1 MEKINYVSP
10 YVLEKGKES
19 DSGYDLRLQAIKDKE
34 NNVIESLET
43 VLIHTGVYLE
53 LPDDI
58 EVQLRPKSSLSSKG
72 LLVHFGTVD
81 SGYRGELL
89 VAMTNLNKDKVE
101 FEYNRKIAQIVFN
114 KKTGVDLE
122 KVNEINKE
130 TDRGEGGFGSTG
142 KF

>member
-1 MEKINYVSP
+1 MKKINYVSP
-10 YVLEKGKES
+10 YVLEKGKKS

-89 VAMTNLNKDKVE
+89 VAMTNLNKDRVE
-101 FEYNRKIAQIVFN
+101 LEYNRKIAQIVFN
-114 KKTGVDLE
+114 KKTDVDLK

>member
-1 MEKINYVSP
+1 MRNINYVSP

-34 NNVIESLET
+34 NNIIESLET

-58 EVQLRPKSSLSSKG
+58 EVQLRPKSSLSLKG

-101 FEYNRKIAQIVFN
+101 LEYNRKIAQIVFN
-114 KKTGVDLE
+114 KKTDVDLE

>member
-1 MEKINYVSP
+1 MGKINYVSP

>member
-1 MEKINYVSP
+1 MGKINYVSP

-101 FEYNRKIAQIVFN
+101 LEHNRKIAQIVFN
-114 KKTGVDLE
+114 KKTDVDLE
-122 KVNEINKE
+122 KVNKINKE

>member
-10 YVLEKGKES
+10 YILEKGKES

-101 FEYNRKIAQIVFN
+101 LEYNRKIAQIVFN
-114 KKTGVDLE
+114 KKTDVDLE
-122 KVNEINKE
+122 KVNEINKG

>member
-114 KKTGVDLE
+114 KKTDVDLE
-122 KVNEINKE
+122 KVVEINKE

>member
-10 YVLEKGKES
+10 YILEKGKES

-43 VLIHTGVYLE
+43 ILIHTGVYLE

-114 KKTGVDLE
+114 KKTDVDLE
-122 KVNEINKE
+122 KVVEINKE

>member
-101 FEYNRKIAQIVFN
+101 FEFNRKIAQIVFN
-114 KKTGVDLE
+114 KKTDVDLE
-122 KVNEINKE
+122 KVIEINKE

>member
-1 MEKINYVSP
+1 MVKINYVSP

-101 FEYNRKIAQIVFN
+101 FEFNRKIAQIVFN
-114 KKTGVDLE
+114 KKTDVDLE
-122 KVNEINKE
+122 KVIEINKE

>member
-101 FEYNRKIAQIVFN
+101 FEFNRKIAQIVFN
-114 KKTGVDLE
+114 KKTDVDLE
-122 KVNEINKE
+122 KVIEINKE
-130 TDRGEGGFGSTG
+130 TDRDEGGFGSTG

>member
-1 MEKINYVSP
+1 MVEINYVSP

-101 FEYNRKIAQIVFN
+101 FEFNRKIAQIVFN
-114 KKTGVDLE
+114 KKTDVDLE
-122 KVNEINKE
+122 KVIEINKE

>member
-101 FEYNRKIAQIVFN
+101 FEFNRKIAQIVFN
-114 KKTGVDLE
+114 KKIDVDLE
-122 KVNEINKE
+122 KVVEINKE